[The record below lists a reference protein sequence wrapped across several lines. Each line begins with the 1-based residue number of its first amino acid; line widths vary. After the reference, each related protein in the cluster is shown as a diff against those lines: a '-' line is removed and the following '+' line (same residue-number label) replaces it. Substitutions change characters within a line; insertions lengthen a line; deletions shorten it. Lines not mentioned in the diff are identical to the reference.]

1 MRKCSCGSHVHSAS
15 AVYRRQKMKEKTY
28 ECAVETQSKQMETAS
43 VVISAAA
50 VYRRQMKVKTYEF
63 EAKSH
68 S

>member
-1 MRKCSCGSHVHSAS
+1 
-15 AVYRRQKMKEKTY
+15 
-28 ECAVETQSKQMETAS
+28 VESQSKQTETAS